1 MEDRSLTINLS
12 VPDLLASVSAL
23 KPEEMPQ
30 VRMDTDERQSA
41 GYEVYHQKLVNI
53 TIILHKRLCICLLTH
68 MRRLSWQVFFAD
80 DVGSNK
86 GAIIG
91 LMVGGVVIATVIVIT
106 LVMLRK
112 KQYTS
117 IHHGVIEVLSYFS
130 QLWSV

>member
-1 MEDRSLTINLS
+1 M
-12 VPDLLASVSAL
+12 
-23 KPEEMPQ
+23 
-30 VRMDTDERQSA
+30 
-41 GYEVYHQKLVNI
+41 
-53 TIILHKRLCICLLTH
+53 
-68 MRRLSWQVFFAD
+68 FFAE

-117 IHHGVIEVLSYFS
+117 IHHGVIEVKKGLYE
-130 QLWSV
+130 

>member
-1 MEDRSLTINLS
+1 M
-12 VPDLLASVSAL
+12 
-23 KPEEMPQ
+23 
-30 VRMDTDERQSA
+30 
-41 GYEVYHQKLVNI
+41 
-53 TIILHKRLCICLLTH
+53 
-68 MRRLSWQVFFAD
+68 FFAE

-117 IHHGVIEVLSYFS
+117 IHHGVIEVKKRAERMCSTRFPVFS
-130 QLWSV
+130 FFNVSHRLLCH